1 MQSHSAFVTVF
12 LLLAGVAGPLGAQ
25 PASDSDGCDF
35 SAFEAALEAGAMALS
50 QGMTEELHRDISRL
64 LASAAVR
71 ADAVAA
77 RDPESECALRL
88 AGFYY
93 RLGRTARSL
102 GRMEK
107 AEAWLGQALERNR
120 RQLGDS
126 APVLADILDDLSE
139 VHYRTGRIDE
149 GFALRERAYALRSA
163 TLKPNDPKIA
173 KSLMDLGAAYQ
184 LRGELG
190 LSEDY
195 YRRGIAILERSGKE
209 YSQQLGEALLVLAE
223 LLEASGSTSEAKQL
237 TAQGLKWLDG

>member
-1 MQSHSAFVTVF
+1 MLFRFAFVTLF
-12 LLLAGVAGPLGAQ
+12 LLLAGVPCPLGAQ
-25 PASDSDGCDF
+25 SAPDADGCGL
-35 SAFEAALEAGAMALS
+35 SEFEAALETGAMALS
-50 QGMTEELHRDISRL
+50 QGMTEALHRDITRL
-64 LASAAVR
+64 LASAALR
-71 ADAVAA
+71 ADALAA
-77 RDPESECALRL
+77 SDLEPVCALRL

-102 GRMEK
+102 GRMEE
-107 AEAWLGQALERNR
+107 AETWLEEALARHR
-120 RQLGDS
+120 QQLGDS
-126 APVLADILDDLSE
+126 ASVLADILDDLSE

-149 GFALRERAYALRSA
+149 GFALRERAYALRRA

-190 LSEDY
+190 LSEDF

-223 LLEASGSTSEAKQL
+223 LLKASGSSGEAEQL